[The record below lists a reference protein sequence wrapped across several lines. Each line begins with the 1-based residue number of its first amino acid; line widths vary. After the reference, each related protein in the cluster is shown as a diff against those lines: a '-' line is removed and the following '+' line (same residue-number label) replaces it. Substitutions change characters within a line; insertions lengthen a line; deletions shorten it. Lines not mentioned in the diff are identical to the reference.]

1 VLEIATGQL
10 RGHRAY
16 TLSAAGLSPLG

>member
-1 VLEIATGQL
+1 LDIAIGQQ

-16 TLSAAGLSPLG
+16 TLTGVGLSPLE